1 VSKNIWVINQFAGT
15 PTSGWGERHYYF
27 SKNWLK
33 EGYNVTIISGSYNHV
48 FNELPNA
55 PNQFNIEI
63 IEGTKFCWVKTP
75 KYDPKSIL
83 RFWSFMVFAIKVY
96 FLPIRLIGKPDIIVV
111 SSMPIFP
118 VLSGYWLKLRYK
130 AKAFIFEI
138 RDIWPLTLILLG
150 GVSKN
155 HPAARLIGW
164 FEKFG
169 YRKAEKVV
177 SLLPNAKSHIE
188 EIAKAGS
195 KFVYIPNGLDD
206 GVLNKELAPLEY
218 LEQIP
223 TDRFVIGYT
232 GTLGLANALEYFVE
246 AAGFLK
252 DDPRFFFVIVGD
264 GYLKEELMNQSKEF
278 GNILFFPKV
287 RKNQVASFLQKFD
300 LCFVGRNDT
309 PLFKHGVSANKY
321 FDYMLSSKPIL
332 DSNNYI
338 KDPVELSGCGLIVK
352 PDSADTIREGIIRMH
367 SLGSEELMLMGQKG
381 KEFVKEFHNITF
393 LSNEYVKL
401 FQNYL
406 KQ

>member
-169 YRKAEKVV
+169 YKKADKVV

>member
-1 VSKNIWVINQFAGT
+1 MTKNIWVINQFAGT

-27 SKNWLK
+27 SKNWIK
-33 EGYNVTIISGSYNHV
+33 QGYDVTIISGSYNHV
-48 FNELPNA
+48 FNELPDA
-55 PNQFNIEI
+55 PNQFNFENV
-63 IEGTKFCWVKTP
+63 EGTNFCWVKTP
-75 KYDPKSIL
+75 KYNPKSLL
-83 RFWSFMVFAIKVY
+83 RFWSFIIFAIKVY
-96 FLPIRLIGKPDIIVV
+96 FLPVRLIGRPDIIVV

-138 RDIWPLTLILLG
+138 RDIWPLTLIMLG
-150 GVSKN
+150 GISKN

-169 YRKAEKVV
+169 YKKADKIV

-195 KFVYIPNGLDD
+195 KFVYIPNGLDE
-206 GVLNKELAPLEY
+206 GVLNKESAPLKY

-246 AAGFLK
+246 AAGLLK

-278 GNILFFPKV
+278 GNIAFFPKV
-287 RKNQVASFLQKFD
+287 RKNQVASYLQKFD

-321 FDYMLSSKPIL
+321 FDYMLASKPIL
-332 DSNNYI
+332 DSNNLI

-352 PDSADTIREGIIRMH
+352 PDSAHTIREGILRMH

-393 LSNEYVKL
+393 LSNEYIKL

-406 KQ
+406 

>member
-1 VSKNIWVINQFAGT
+1 VTKNIWVINQFAGT

-27 SKNWLK
+27 SKYWLK

-48 FNELPNA
+48 FNELPDA
-55 PNQFNIEI
+55 PNQFNIEN
-63 IEGTKFCWVKTP
+63 IEGTNFCWVKTP

-118 VLSGYWLKLRYK
+118 VLSGYWLKLRYE

-155 HPAARLIGW
+155 HPAAKLIGW

-169 YRKAEKVV
+169 YEKADKVV

-206 GVLNKELAPLEY
+206 GVLKKESAPLEY

-223 TDRFVIGYT
+223 ADRFVIGYT

-246 AAGFLK
+246 AAGLLK

-264 GYLKEELMNQSKEF
+264 GYLKKELMNQSKEF

-321 FDYMLSSKPIL
+321 FDYMLASKPIL
-332 DSNNYI
+332 DSNNLI

-352 PDSADTIREGIIRMH
+352 PDSADTIREGIILMH
-367 SLGSEELMLMGQKG
+367 SLGSEELILMGQKG

-393 LSNEYVKL
+393 LSNEYIKL
-401 FQNYL
+401 FQNCL

>member
-1 VSKNIWVINQFAGT
+1 VTKNIWIINQFAGT

-27 SKNWLK
+27 SKNWIK
-33 EGYNVTIISGSYNHV
+33 QGYNVTIISGSYNHV

-55 PNQFNIEI
+55 PNQFNIENV
-63 IEGTKFCWVKTP
+63 EGTNFCWVKTP
-75 KYDPKSIL
+75 KYNPKSIL

-96 FLPIRLIGKPDIIVV
+96 FSPIKLIGKPDIIVV

-118 VLSGYWLKLRYK
+118 VLTGYWLKLRYN
-130 AKAFIFEI
+130 AKAFLFEI

-169 YRKAEKVV
+169 YKKADKVV

-195 KFVYIPNGLDD
+195 KFVYIPNGLDE

-246 AAGFLK
+246 AAGLLK
-252 DDPRFFFVIVGD
+252 DDPRFFFVIVGE

-321 FDYMLSSKPIL
+321 FDYMLASKPIL
-332 DSNNYI
+332 DSNNLI

-352 PDSADTIREGIIRMH
+352 PDSADTIKEGIILMH